1 MGLGVG
7 ITSFYLVRTGKLK
20 PNRYFGAAPKVFL
33 SSFVAY
39 WAGKMS
45 YILSDEYIEKFLKDA
60 PESETAYYIR
70 KDRGLQQPWTA
81 IRDFGQEDT
90 EEDDDDNYIFKINI
104 TIPSFQ
110 SILQSSL
117 DGKENIVLSDKE
129 KEILDECSDRSY
141 IYYSMPLSI
150 LCGGLMLGAQKK
162 GLISTVRA
170 TNSKWIKKL
179 PVFPFR
185 NRTFHG
191 ILFGFALGQILYLL
205 SSDYEDSILEHAPEG
220 ELAALIRKRKETNKE
235 TKEILKNLFEEK
247 KMGRKLKMRNNS
259 DYSSEDKTTVQEGN
273 KKNSIGSHEVLKSS
287 DEKLTDIYKIDL
299 DTHST
304 YFVDYKDLKSIDW
317 FGKPEMDL
325 KIQEFKRNKQTKIK
339 VESD

>member
-20 PNRYFGAAPKVFL
+20 PNKYFGAAPKVFL

-90 EEDDDDNYIFKINI
+90 EEDDDDDYIFKINI

-220 ELAALIRKRKETNKE
+220 ELAALIRKQN
-235 TKEILKNLFEEK
+235 EK
-247 KMGRKLKMRNNS
+247 IDVINNS
-259 DYSSEDKTTVQEGN
+259 NYSSEDKTTVQEGD
-273 KKNSIGSHEVLKSS
+273 KKKSIGSHEVLKSS

-325 KIQEFKRNKQTKIK
+325 KIQEFKRNKQTQIK

>member
-1 MGLGVG
+1 M
-7 ITSFYLVRTGKLK
+7 
-20 PNRYFGAAPKVFL
+20 
-33 SSFVAY
+33 
-39 WAGKMS
+39 
-45 YILSDEYIEKFLKDA
+45 
-60 PESETAYYIR
+60 
-70 KDRGLQQPWTA
+70 
-81 IRDFGQEDT
+81 
-90 EEDDDDNYIFKINI
+90 NI
-104 TIPSFQ
+104 YE
-110 SILQSSL
+110 LY
-117 DGKENIVLSDKE
+117 KNLSDKA
-129 KEILDECSDRSY
+129 KEILDECKNRSY
-141 IYYSMPLSI
+141 IYYSTPLSI

-179 PVFPFR
+179 PLFPFR

-205 SSDYEDSILEHAPEG
+205 SRDHEDSILEHAPEG
-220 ELAALIRKRKETNKE
+220 ELAALIRERKENSK
-235 TKEILKNLFEEK
+235 KLKNLFEK

-273 KKNSIGSHEVLKSS
+273 KKKSIGSHEVLKSS

-304 YFVDYKDLKSIDW
+304 YFVDYKDIKSIDW
-317 FGKPEMDL
+317 SGKPEMDL
-325 KIQEFKRNKQTKIK
+325 KMQEFKRNKQTQIK

>member
-39 WAGKMS
+39 WAGKIS
-45 YILSDEYIEKFLKDA
+45 YILSDECKEKFLKDA

-220 ELAALIRKRKETNKE
+220 ELAALIRKQNEKIDVIN
-235 TKEILKNLFEEK
+235 NL
-247 KMGRKLKMRNNS
+247 N
-259 DYSSEDKTTVQEGN
+259 YSSEDKTTVQEGN

-287 DEKLTDIYKIDL
+287 DEKLNDIYKIDL

-325 KIQEFKRNKQTKIK
+325 KMQEFKRNKQTQIK

>member
-20 PNRYFGAAPKVFL
+20 PNKYFGAAPKVFL

-39 WAGKMS
+39 WAGKIS
-45 YILSDEYIEKFLKDA
+45 YILSDGCKEKFLKDA

-90 EEDDDDNYIFKINI
+90 DDDDDDDYIFKINI

-141 IYYSMPLSI
+141 IYYSIPLSI

-162 GLISTVRA
+162 GLISTVRT

-185 NRTFHG
+185 NRTVHG
-191 ILFGFALGQILYLL
+191 VLFGFAIGQILYLL
-205 SSDYEDSILEHAPEG
+205 SSDYEDSILEQAPDG
-220 ELAALIRKRKETNKE
+220 ELAALIRKQN
-235 TKEILKNLFEEK
+235 EK
-247 KMGRKLKMRNNS
+247 IDVINNS
-259 DYSSEDKTTVQEGN
+259 NNSSEENTTVQDGD
-273 KKNSIGSHEVLKSS
+273 KKESIGSLDVLKSS
-287 DEKLTDIYKIDL
+287 DQKRTDISKIDF

-304 YFVDYKDLKSIDW
+304 YFVDYQDLKSIDW
-317 FGKPEMDL
+317 FEKPEMDL
-325 KIQEFKRNKQTKIK
+325 IIQEFKRNKETKIK
-339 VESD
+339 ERND

>member
-20 PNRYFGAAPKVFL
+20 PNKYFGAAPKVFL

-39 WAGKMS
+39 WAGKIS
-45 YILSDEYIEKFLKDA
+45 YILSDGCKEKFLKDA

-81 IRDFGQEDT
+81 IRDFGKEDT
-90 EEDDDDNYIFKINI
+90 EDDDDYIFKINI

-117 DGKENIVLSDKE
+117 DGKEDIILSEKE

-185 NRTFHG
+185 NRTVHG

-220 ELAALIRKRKETNKE
+220 ELAALIRKQN
-235 TKEILKNLFEEK
+235 EK
-247 KMGRKLKMRNNS
+247 IDVINNS
-259 DYSSEDKTTVQEGN
+259 NNSSEEITTIQEGD
-273 KKNSIGSHEVLKSS
+273 KKESIGSHEVLKSS
-287 DEKLTDIYKIDL
+287 DQNLSDVYKINL
-299 DTHST
+299 DTHNT
-304 YFVDYKDLKSIDW
+304 YFVDYQDLKSIDW
-317 FGKPEMDL
+317 FEKSEMDL
-325 KIQEFKRNKQTKIK
+325 KIQEFKRNKEKK
-339 VESD
+339 FKEEND

>member
-39 WAGKMS
+39 WAGKIS
-45 YILSDEYIEKFLKDA
+45 YILSDECKEKFLKDA

-220 ELAALIRKRKETNKE
+220 ELAALIRKQNEKIDVIN
-235 TKEILKNLFEEK
+235 NL
-247 KMGRKLKMRNNS
+247 N
-259 DYSSEDKTTVQEGN
+259 YSSEDKTTVQEGD
-273 KKNSIGSHEVLKSS
+273 KKKSIGSHEVLKSS
-287 DEKLTDIYKIDL
+287 DEKLNDIYKIDL

-325 KIQEFKRNKQTKIK
+325 KMQEFKRNKQTQIK

>member
-20 PNRYFGAAPKVFL
+20 PNKYFGAAPKVFL

-39 WAGKMS
+39 WAGKIS
-45 YILSDEYIEKFLKDA
+45 YVLSDECKEKFLKDA

-90 EEDDDDNYIFKINI
+90 EEDDDDNYIFKIDI
-104 TIPSFQ
+104 RIPSFQ
-110 SILQSSL
+110 STLQSSL
-117 DGKENIVLSDKE
+117 DGKQNIVLSDKE

-150 LCGGLMLGAQKK
+150 ICGGLMLGAQKK

-205 SSDYEDSILEHAPEG
+205 SSDYEDSILEHAPDG
-220 ELAALIRKRKETNKE
+220 ELAALIRKQNEKIDQRKFKL
-235 TKEILKNLFEEK
+235 KEIE
-247 KMGRKLKMRNNS
+247 RKLINNS
-259 DYSSEDKTTVQEGN
+259 NYSSEDKTTVQEGN
-273 KKNSIGSHEVLKSS
+273 KKISIGSHEVLKSS

-299 DTHST
+299 DAHST
-304 YFVDYKDLKSIDW
+304 YFVDYKDLTSIDW

>member
-20 PNRYFGAAPKVFL
+20 PNKYFGAAPKVFL

-39 WAGKMS
+39 WAGKIS
-45 YILSDEYIEKFLKDA
+45 YILSDECKEKFLKDA

-179 PVFPFR
+179 PLFPFR

-220 ELAALIRKRKETNKE
+220 ELAALIRKQN
-235 TKEILKNLFEEK
+235 EK
-247 KMGRKLKMRNNS
+247 IDVINNS
-259 DYSSEDKTTVQEGN
+259 NYSSEDKTTVQEGI
-273 KKNSIGSHEVLKSS
+273 KKKSIGSHEVLKSS

-339 VESD
+339 VDSD